1 MKDATKEA
9 LENAKQAASALG
21 TQFKEEVKDLAKEM
35 GAKTQEI
42 SAKLVKQLRDRT
54 DAGIMECKNALKEC
68 AGNIEEAI
76 DYLRKK
82 GVSKAAK
89 KADRVAA
96 EGVIALQIASD
107 YNKATLVEVNSETDF
122 VAKNEAFQELVENVL
137 DLAFKRVLNNTESL
151 MQLTIQ
157 DQTFEEYLKQKI
169 AVIGENIVIRRTNT
183 IVCKPNQ
190 IVSGYL
196 HHNKKIGAMVL
207 LECEKPQNLTKLTD
221 LAKFLSMQVASMKPK
236 VISYKDIDNDFI
248 IKEKVA
254 IIAELEKQNEE
265 LQRLGKPL
273 NRIPEYVSRI
283 ELDENVLNAKKESLR
298 LQLKQ
303 DGKPEAIWDKIL
315 PGQIE
320 RFILDNTLLDQR
332 LTLLAQPYALD
343 DKKTVEQVILEKSK
357 EIDDCIRVVS
367 FVNFELGEG
376 IEKKVDDFAAEV
388 AAQMQ

>member
-1 MKDATKEA
+1 MKDETKEA
-9 LENAKQAASALG
+9 LENVKQAVSALG
-21 TQFKEEVKDLAKEM
+21 AQLKEEAKDLSKEVST
-35 GAKTQEI
+35 KTQEI

-82 GVSKAAK
+82 GLSKAAK
-89 KADRVAA
+89 KADRIAA
-96 EGVIALQIASD
+96 EGVIGLQVADDGS
-107 YNKATLVEVNSETDF
+107 KATLVEVNSETDF

-137 DLAFKRVLNNTESL
+137 ELAFKRVLNDTESL

-157 DQTFEEYLKQKI
+157 NQIFEEYLKQKI
-169 AVIGENIVIRRTNT
+169 AIIGENIVIRRANT

-190 IVSGYL
+190 IVGGYL

-207 LECEKPQNLTKLTD
+207 LECGNAESTAKLRD
-221 LAKFLSMQVASMKPK
+221 LAKFLGMQAASMRPK
-236 VISYKDIDNDFI
+236 VISYKDMSSEFI
-248 IKEKVA
+248 VKEKIA
-254 IIAELEKQNEE
+254 IIAELERQNEE

-283 ELDENVLNAKKESLR
+283 ELDENVLNAKKDSLC

-303 DGKPEAIWDKIL
+303 SGKPETIWDKIL

-332 LTLLAQPYALD
+332 LTLLAQPYILD

-357 EIDDCIRVVS
+357 EIGNSITVVS
-367 FVNFELGEG
+367 FINFELGEG
-376 IEKKVDDFAAEV
+376 IEKKVDNFAAEV
-388 AAQMQ
+388 AAQMH